1 VITGGRVVDLHDI
14 ATLAS
19 SPLFSGIAV
28 GRLGSALAS
37 LPLRVQSFEAGRVVL
52 LAGCAYEDLRVLL
65 EGDASAEMTS
75 GEGKTIIVETLRAPD
90 AIATAVLFSPSR
102 RLPVTLV
109 ATTKLRLVV
118 IPRAALLS
126 LSATFPP
133 LLEALLSDMGGR
145 LAFLADKY
153 RSLSFATLRERLAD
167 WLLRGAQRRGGRLEV
182 RLETSKERL
191 ASVFGVAR
199 PSLSREFG
207 QLEERGLV
215 EVKGRTILILDE
227 AGLMALR
234 PR

>member
-1 VITGGRVVDLHDI
+1 
-14 ATLAS
+14 
-19 SPLFSGIAV
+19 
-28 GRLGSALAS
+28 
-37 LPLRVQSFEAGRVVL
+37 
-52 LAGCAYEDLRVLL
+52 
-65 EGDASAEMTS
+65 
-75 GEGKTIIVETLRAPD
+75 
-90 AIATAVLFSPSR
+90 
-102 RLPVTLV
+102 
-109 ATTKLRLVV
+109 LRLVV